1 MTEQVPDRSGDVG
14 RGAAE
19 ETDDSPYEDPDATR
33 EGEGAG
39 DRPEELNPDDFE

>member
-1 MTEQVPDRSGDVG
+1 MTEQEPDRRPASG
-14 RGAAE
+14 
-19 ETDDSPYEDPDATR
+19 TPHEDPDATR